1 MTEADLVQYL
11 ARHKAIVE
19 AALDKRL
26 PDAAVDPVDVHRAM
40 RYAALGGGKRLRPIF
55 MFAVG
60 EVGATSPER
69 MMDAACAVEL
79 VHAASLVL
87 DDLPSMDDASERRGQ
102 PATHVR
108 FGEAT
113 ALLAVMGL
121 VAQAFE
127 LLATRAATADSVEA
141 DTAPVRLLAQAM
153 GTAGLTGGQ
162 HQDLRLSGCGATLDQ
177 VEHVHHHQAGALFV
191 AAGRVAAAL
200 AGLSES
206 DCASLERYALNVGL
220 AFQATDDLL
229 DASNGSEDA
238 GKSTLMAHLGTQ
250 GARERVDALVA
261 RAVDSLTAFGDCA
274 ATLRMLAEH
283 IGRRL
288 E

>member
-1 MTEADLVQYL
+1 MTETDLVQYL
-11 ARHKAIVE
+11 ARHKAMVE
-19 AALDKRL
+19 DALDERL
-26 PDAAVDPVDVHRAM
+26 PNAAAEPVEVHRAM

-55 MFAVG
+55 MFGVG
-60 EVGATSPER
+60 EVGDASPESL
-69 MMDAACAVEL
+69 MDAACAVEL

-87 DDLPSMDDASERRGQ
+87 DDLPSMDDAPERRGQ

-127 LLATRAATADSVEA
+127 LLATNTAAAGSVEGGV
-141 DTAPVRLLAQAM
+141 TPVRLLAQAM

-162 HQDLRLSGCGATLDQ
+162 HQDLRLSGQGATLDQ
-177 VEHVHHHQAGALFV
+177 VELLHHHKAGVLFV
-191 AAGRVAAAL
+191 AAVGVAASL
-200 AGLSES
+200 TGLSES
-206 DCASLERYALNVGL
+206 ECASLERYAVNVGL

-229 DASNGSEDA
+229 DAGNGSEDA

-250 GARERVDALVA
+250 GARERVAALVA
-261 RAVDSLTAFGDCA
+261 GAVESLTAFGECA

-283 IGRRL
+283 IGKRL